1 MDKENWSKE
10 LPTEVGFYWLLPGD
24 GILDPEV
31 VEVEHDLIHDRLEV
45 LQTSV
50 EGGVPLFKYQSG
62 GWLWA
67 PVSDHPE
74 VHDYSID
81 SDVGC

>member
-10 LPTEVGFYWLLPGD
+10 LPTEVGFYWLRPGD

-67 PVSDHPE
+67 PVSNHPPLP
-74 VHDYSID
+74 VID
-81 SDVGC
+81 GSAGAGC